1 MQTIGLLIKLA
12 FLLALV
18 LFGALNTQ
26 SVKVMYFYGK
36 PPVELPLFVVMIA
49 ALFVGILVS
58 FLISLKDKYKFRKEI
73 KQLKKQL
80 STAEAEI
87 KKIRNLPLVDSNDSD
102 KNSKR

>member
-36 PPVELPLFVVMIA
+36 PPIELPLFVVMMA
-49 ALFVGILVS
+49 ALFLGILVS
-58 FLISLKDKYKFRKEI
+58 FLIALKDKFKLKKEI

-80 STAEAEI
+80 LSAESEI
-87 KKIRNLPLVDSNDSD
+87 KKLRNLPLTDN
-102 KNSKR
+102 KEKEKK